1 MTNVSWSFS
10 GQTAVVT
17 GASRGIGLATA
28 NLFAAAGADVFA
40 LSRSKPAE
48 DLSSDVH
55 VIGCDVGAADDLA
68 SAVGQVVED
77 TGRVDICVANA
88 GICMVEEFEA
98 TDPAEWERIVDVN
111 LLGVMRT
118 WRAVLDHMGRDDRG
132 GRLIANSSAAG
143 VRGES
148 AIPAYS
154 ASKAAVS
161 GLVQALA
168 IRYAGRGISV
178 NAVAP
183 GEIDTDMNRDA
194 RASMAE
200 QGGRSSGDL
209 LDELVSEHIPAGRLG
224 RADEVAALI
233 AFLASDDAS
242 YVTGQTIVV
251 DGGQLLI

>member
-10 GQTAVVT
+10 GQTVVVT

-28 NLFAAAGADVFA
+28 NLFATAGADVFA
-40 LSRSKPAE
+40 LSRSKPAD

-68 SAVGQVVED
+68 SAVGQVVAAS
-77 TGRVDICVANA
+77 GRIDICVANA
-88 GICMVEEFEA
+88 GICMVEDFAE
-98 TDPAEWERIVDVN
+98 TDPADWGHVMDVN
-111 LLGVMRT
+111 VLGVMRT
-118 WRAVLDHMGRDDRG
+118 WQAVLDHMGQDDRG

-143 VRGES
+143 VRGEA
-148 AIPAYS
+148 AIPGYS
-154 ASKAAVS
+154 ASKAAIT

-168 IRYAGRGISV
+168 IRYGNRGICV

-183 GEIDTDMNRDA
+183 GEIDTAMNRDA
-194 RASMAE
+194 RARMAE
-200 QGGRSSGDL
+200 SQGRASEDL
-209 LDELVSEHIPAGRLG
+209 LSELVSEHIPAGRLG

-233 AFLASDDAS
+233 AFLASDEAS
-242 YVTGQTIVV
+242 YITGQTIVV